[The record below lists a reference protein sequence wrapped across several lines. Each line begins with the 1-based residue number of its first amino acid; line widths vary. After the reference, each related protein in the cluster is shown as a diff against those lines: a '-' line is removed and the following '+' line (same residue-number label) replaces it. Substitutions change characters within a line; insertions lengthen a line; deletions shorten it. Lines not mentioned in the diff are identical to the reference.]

1 MGVKSERGRDC
12 MSARRWHVCTV
23 SVIALAVGLSVASA
37 PSYAQQSASGLASQ
51 SAIAFNIPSQ
61 SLNSAILAYA
71 DRAGIQIFYDVQRV
85 SGLRSAPV
93 RGSYTRQQAL
103 AQLLAGTGITYKFS
117 GNTVSLTSP
126 TSAGAAGTVAADGS
140 IVLET
145 ITVQGANPNSTM
157 GNLPEPYA
165 GGQVAR
171 GGQVGMLGN
180 RDVIDTP
187 FSQTSYTN
195 KTIQDQQSRTLNDIM
210 ANEPSVIIG
219 TKGGGRNDWWT
230 FRGFPVQTYL
240 GSNSLNGL
248 PGMAP
253 LNYPS
258 TDFIERVEVLRG
270 PNALLK
276 GTAMNGQGALG
287 GTVDLVTKRAGDE
300 PLTQLTTRYMSDSQI
315 GAHVDLSR
323 RFGDNKEF
331 GIRFNGSLDGGDT
344 PVDTQE
350 SRFRNAALNLDY
362 RGERVRVSADF
373 AHQSSSL
380 SAAGSTLT
388 INGVSGVLASLSK
401 VPDAPSNKIAFSPS
415 WAEGSHKVTLGMLQG
430 EVDILDNV
438 TAYAAI
444 GKQRYEGAST
454 DDDLLLLDNAGSVGI
469 RPSRFRDS
477 VDVLSMQGGVRA
489 TFDTGPV
496 GHALSF
502 DMSRIDWKY
511 GSTPLSRAGAGA
523 GDIIPV
529 GSLYNPVF
537 PTTPVFPPYQD
548 ILPAIENK
556 ASSIAIADTLSFLND
571 RVQFI
576 AGVRY
581 NEIEAHS
588 FQYSSTNIQSTS
600 YKSSAWSPSFALI
613 VKPWENVSLY
623 ANYIQALEVGSS
635 VGRNYANAGEVFPP
649 YTSEQYEAGVK
660 VDWGSVT
667 TTLAVFQI
675 AQPQTMSIDDPAGG
689 LPTLTLDGEQRN
701 RGLEL
706 AAYGELVD
714 DVRILGGVT
723 FMDARQTKND
733 NDRNGWRAANTP
745 NFRAVIGAEWD
756 TPFIDGLT
764 LTGRLTHT
772 GDVVALNRRRD
783 LIIPSWTQI
792 DLGARYTFNSAWN
805 EKPVTINFNVDNVFD
820 AKYWKASHPTA
831 GNLMRSDARTFRL
844 STTFNF

>member
-1 MGVKSERGRDC
+1 MGVVSKRS
-12 MSARRWHVCTV
+12 SAAIVARRKHISTV
-23 SVIALAVGLSVASA
+23 SAIALAVGLSLASTA
-37 PSYAQQSASGLASQ
+37 SKAQQDAPGSTSQ

-61 SLNSAILAYA
+61 SLNGAILTYA
-71 DRAGIQIFYDVQRV
+71 DRAGVQVFYDVQRV
-85 SGLRSAPV
+85 SGLRSTPV
-93 RGSYTRQQAL
+93 QGSYSREQAL
-103 AQLLAGTGITYKFS
+103 AQLLVGTGITYRFS
-117 GNTVSLTSP
+117 GNTVSLTNP
-126 TSAGAAGTVAADGS
+126 AGEGATGTVAGDGS
-140 IVLET
+140 IMLDT
-145 ITVQGANPNSTM
+145 ISVQGANPNSTM
-157 GNLPEPYA
+157 ELPEPYA

-180 RDVIDTP
+180 RDVMNTP

-195 KTIQDQQSRTLNDIM
+195 KTIQDQQARTLNDVM
-210 ANEPSVIIG
+210 ANEPSVIVG

-287 GTVDLVTKRAGDE
+287 GTVDLVPKRAGDE

-315 GAHVDLSR
+315 GAHVDLGR

-350 SRFRNAALNLDY
+350 SEFRNAALNLDY
-362 RGERVRVSADF
+362 RGERVRVSADI

-380 SAAGSTLT
+380 SAPGSTLT

-401 VPDAPSNKIAFSPS
+401 VPDAPSNEIAFSPS
-415 WAEGSHKVTLGMLQG
+415 WAEGSHEVTLGMLQG

-469 RPSRFRDS
+469 RPARFRDR

-489 TFDTGPV
+489 TFDTGPI

-511 GSTPLSRAGAGA
+511 DSTPLSRAGAGA
-523 GDIIPV
+523 GAIIPV

-537 PTTPVFPPYQD
+537 PSNPIYPPHQD
-548 ILPAIENK
+548 ILPAIENN
-556 ASSIAIADTLSFLND
+556 ASSIAIADTLSFLDD
-571 RVQFI
+571 RIQFT

-588 FQYSSTNIQSTS
+588 FQYSSTNIQSTA
-600 YKSSAWSPSFALI
+600 YKSSAWSPSFALV

-623 ANYIQALEVGSS
+623 ANYIQALEVGST
-635 VGRNYANAGEVFPP
+635 VGRNFANAGEVFPP

-675 AQPQTMSIDDPAGG
+675 AQPQTMSVPDPAGG
-689 LPTLTLDGEQRN
+689 LPTLTIDGEQRN
-701 RGLEL
+701 RGIEL
-706 AAYGELVD
+706 AAYGELFEG
-714 DVRILGGVT
+714 VRLLGGVT
-723 FMDARQTKND
+723 FIDARQTKND
-733 NDRNGWRAANTP
+733 NGRNGWRAANTP
-745 NFRAVIGAEWD
+745 RVRAVIGAEWD

-764 LTGRLTHT
+764 LTGRFTYT
-772 GDVVALNRRRD
+772 GDVVALNRRPD
-783 LIIPSWTQI
+783 LTLPSWTQL

-805 EKPVTINFNVDNVFD
+805 EKPVTINFNVDNLFNEE
-820 AKYWKASHPTA
+820 YWKASHPTA
-831 GNLMRSDARTFRL
+831 GNLMRSDPRTFRL